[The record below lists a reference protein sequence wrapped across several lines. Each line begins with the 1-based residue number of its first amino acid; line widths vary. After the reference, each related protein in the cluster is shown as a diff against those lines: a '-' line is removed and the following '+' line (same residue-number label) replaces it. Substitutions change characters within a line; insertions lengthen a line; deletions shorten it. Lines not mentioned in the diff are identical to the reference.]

1 LAAPMMAASAAPVVA
16 NFRRVGFMVFSCARS
31 TARKRRADIPVPR
44 EPRQE
49 LPSPENHRPRAA
61 AGSCISE
68 QDALPSVNG
77 T

>member
-49 LPSPENHRPRAA
+49 TSQPGKPPPSGRSRKLHFGTGRA
-61 AGSCISE
+61 
-68 QDALPSVNG
+68 SVR
-77 T
+77 